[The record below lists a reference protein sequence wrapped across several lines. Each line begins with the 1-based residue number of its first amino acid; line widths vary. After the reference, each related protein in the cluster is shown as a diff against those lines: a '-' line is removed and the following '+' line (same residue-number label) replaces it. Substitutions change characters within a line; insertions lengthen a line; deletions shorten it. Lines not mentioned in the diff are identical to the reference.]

1 MLDTNA
7 SFDVADF
14 DRRLVESALGGGGPE
29 LGPALLHTLE
39 AGGKRIRALL
49 VHEFGALCGAPG
61 QVVGDLGL
69 AIEFLHAA
77 TLVHDD
83 VIDQAE
89 TRRGRPALQRQY
101 GVEVALLVGDLY
113 VARCGVHLARAA
125 VPAAAGEVWK
135 ALDTVVR
142 GEIDQ
147 RSHRFDFAQTAAD
160 YLATIECKT
169 ASLLEAACSAAVIAG
184 GAGDGLVEAARTY
197 AHHLGLAFQIVD
209 DVLDYTGR
217 PEELGKPVG
226 NDIREGTVTLPLIL
240 AMEMSTAPLRK
251 ILASARE
258 RSDFGAVVMAV
269 QRSGAIDQCLEMAD
283 QHSADAVAPLQVFA
297 AGTHRDGLE
306 ELARALPSR
315 RA

>member
-1 MLDTNA
+1 MLHTDA

-14 DRRLVESALGGGGPE
+14 DQRLVQSALAEGGPD
-29 LGPALLHTLE
+29 LGPTLLHTIE

-49 VHEFGALCGAPG
+49 VHEFGALTGAPG
-61 QVVGDLGL
+61 ATTADIGL

-83 VIDQAE
+83 VIDRAE
-89 TRRGRPALQRQY
+89 TRRGRPALQREY

-125 VPAAAGEVWK
+125 VPAAAGEIWK
-135 ALDTVVR
+135 ALDTIVR

-160 YLATIECKT
+160 YLATVQRKT
-169 ASLLEAACSAAVIAG
+169 ASLLEAGCAAGVLAG
-184 GAGDGLVEAARTY
+184 GGEDELVEAARSY
-197 AHHLGLAFQIVD
+197 GRHLGLAFQVVD
-209 DVLDYTGR
+209 DVLDYSGR
-217 PEELGKPVG
+217 PDEMGKPVG

-240 AMEMSTAPLRK
+240 ALEMSTAPLRQ

-269 QRSGAIDQCLEMAD
+269 QRSGAIDRCLEMAD
-283 QHSADAVAPLQVFA
+283 EHSIEAVAALQAFP
-297 AGTHRDGLE
+297 AGADRDALE
-306 ELARALPSR
+306 ALAQALPSR